1 MPTYEYRCKA
11 CGADLEVV
19 QSFTDDP
26 LTTCEACGGPLRKV
40 FGSVGISFKGS
51 GFYKT
56 DSRNGTKTTA
66 GSGSTPSGDGS
77 SSSSSGDSTAG
88 SSSDTSKSGTSKSD
102 TSKSGGSGSGSSS
115 SGDKAAAST
124 GSS

>member
-51 GFYKT
+51 GFYKN
-56 DSRNGTKTTA
+56 DSRGKSTSTA
-66 GSGSTPSGDGS
+66 AS
-77 SSSSSGDSTAG
+77 SSSSSGSDST
-88 SSSDTSKSGTSKSD
+88 SNGT
-102 TSKSGGSGSGSSS
+102 SSS
-115 SGDKAAAST
+115 SSSESSSTASPA
-124 GSS
+124 SSPASSDAKSA